1 MDILVARQPV
11 FDSRDNLYGYDLMLR
26 SRLEEGP
33 SDGSS
38 PPPEQLLADAFLGIG
53 IDRVAEGRC
62 AFVTVDRD
70 MILSEAVRLLPADRV
85 ILQLQDPLVDDNALI
100 TACQSLVWARYRFAI
115 HTD

>member
-11 FDSRDNLYGYDLMLR
+11 FDGRDNLYGYDLMLR
-26 SRLEEGP
+26 SRLEEGSP
-33 SDGSS
+33 GSPGSPPDASS

-85 ILQLQDPLVDDNALI
+85 ILQLQDPL
-100 TACQSLVWARYRFAI
+100 
-115 HTD
+115 